1 MPKPATNAKRSA
13 IMKPMGTSVGLGIE
27 MDAGKLKRELRENA
41 GLMVTVAGA
50 AGFGSVVAF
59 AADAREMLCEHPAS
73 SLLLA
78 AAAALLGYSAA
89 RIVAVSGTRARRR
102 KTNDRLSAVFLGMSR
117 RRKGLVSR
125 ALDEGSVSLS
135 PFDAD
140 ALALCELGIFGMP
153 PVCSM
158 LSATDFSVQPAVIRA
173 IAEHRAEWLGL

>member
-1 MPKPATNAKRSA
+1 M
-13 IMKPMGTSVGLGIE
+13 E

-41 GLMVTVAGA
+41 DLLVTVAGA

-73 SLLLA
+73 SFLLA
-78 AAAALLGYSAA
+78 VASVLLGYSAA
-89 RIVAVSGTRARRR
+89 RILFERSAWAKRR
-102 KTNDRLSAVFLGMSR
+102 KMNDRLSAVFLGMSR
-117 RRKGLVSR
+117 KRKRLVSR

-135 PFDAD
+135 TLDAD

-158 LSATDFSVQPAVIRA
+158 LYETDFSIQPAVIRA
-173 IAEHRAEWLGL
+173 IAEHRAEWLGR